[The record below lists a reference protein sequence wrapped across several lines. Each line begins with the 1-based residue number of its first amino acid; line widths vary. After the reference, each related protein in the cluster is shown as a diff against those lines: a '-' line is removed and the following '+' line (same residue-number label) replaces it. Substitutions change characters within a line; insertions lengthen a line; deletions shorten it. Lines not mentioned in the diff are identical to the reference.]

1 MTGPLSVILGS
12 GLLGVFC
19 VASVEKIFPA
29 PPSHIVLL
37 FLGMTAAPGLDR
49 LELLLAITVAGSTL
63 GSLFWYAMGC
73 RLGEERAEAL
83 VGRFGRYVFL
93 PLATYRKL
101 AEAYRRKAFVASLV
115 AQLIPTVRNYLGIGA
130 GALRLPI
137 LPFASATLL
146 GAMIWNSAFL
156 LIGYLMRGGDHNPV
170 SMGFRI
176 IVIVVLVEATFFLAL
191 RFRSVRRR
199 RAELAEG

>member
-1 MTGPLSVILGS
+1 MTGPLSAILGS

-19 VASVEKIFPA
+19 IASVEKIFPA

-49 LELLLAITVAGSTL
+49 LGLLLVFTVAGSTL
-63 GSLFWYAMGC
+63 GSLFWYAMGR
-73 RLGEERAEAL
+73 RLGEERADAL
-83 VGRFGRYVFL
+83 IKRFGKYVFL
-93 PLATYRKL
+93 PVSTYRNL
-101 AEAYRRKAFVASLV
+101 AEAYRRKAFVASFV

-137 LPFASATLL
+137 LPFACATLL

-156 LIGYLMRGGDHNPV
+156 LFGYLMRGTDHNPV
-170 SMGFRI
+170 SIGFRI
-176 IVIVVLVEATFFLAL
+176 IAIVVLVEATFFLIL
-191 RFRSVRRR
+191 RYRSMRRR
-199 RAELAEG
+199 RAELARG

>member
-1 MTGPLSVILGS
+1 MTGPLSAILGS

-19 VASVEKIFPA
+19 IASVEKIFPA

-37 FLGMTAAPGLDR
+37 FLGMTAAPGLDQ

-63 GSLFWYAMGC
+63 GSLFWYVMGR
-73 RLGEERAEAL
+73 RLGEVRAEAL
-83 VGRFGRYVFL
+83 VGRFGKYVFL

-101 AEAYRRKAFVASLV
+101 AEAYRSRAFAASLV

-130 GALRLPI
+130 GALRLAI
-137 LPFASATLL
+137 LPFATATLL

-156 LIGYLMRGGDHNPV
+156 LIGYAMRGSDHNPV
-170 SMGFRI
+170 SVGFRI
-176 IVIVVLVEATFFLAL
+176 IAIVVVVEVTFFLAL
-191 RFRSVRRR
+191 RYRAMRRR
-199 RAELAEG
+199 RAELARG